1 MRKIPT
7 LFLRTDDMRHITR
20 EVNPAC
26 QWVLDG
32 EGVATRKWDGTCCK
46 VEGGKLFARREVK
59 PGQTVP
65 DDFAHEETDCATGK
79 AFGWVPVGDGPE
91 WAHHAE
97 AWARFA
103 TTDNGDGTYELI
115 GPKINGNRD
124 HWPHHALVRHGMCVP
139 MLPVDRT
146 YDGLRDLLTGVC
158 RLDWEGLVFHHPD
171 GRMAKIK
178 AKDFPRVELGES

>member
-91 WAHHAE
+91 WTHHHE
-97 AWARFA
+97 AWARFIY
-103 TTDNGDGTYELI
+103 NLGDGTYELI
-115 GPKINGNRD
+115 GPKINGNTD
-124 HWPHHALVRHGMCVP
+124 NWPRVTLMPHGHHFPIGGDVE
-139 MLPVDRT
+139 RT
-146 YDGLRDLLTGVC
+146 YDGIRRLLIGGVC
-158 RLDWEGLVFHHPD
+158 WNWEGIVFRHPD

-178 AKDFPRVELGES
+178 AKDFPCGR